1 VKLALP
7 ALCAVVIALSLLM
20 PVLMPKPASP
30 GVVEQVTLQEPRGG
44 EQRAAARDDTVTP
57 DRRSR
62 DRHRPSRA
70 AGERAAH
77 SKVYSNAQSISR
89 AEGVGRADATPP
101 AVDSPTNRPRSDSAP
116 RQGGSPTP
124 RTTPVRERPPA
135 PDESSPQGDRSAVDS
150 ESADSPEAEATTAG
164 VDPPGE
170 PEPTDPPDPEATSVG
185 VDPSDEPELADGD
198 PLAEAP

>member
-44 EQRAAARDDTVTP
+44 EQRAAARADTVTP

-62 DRHRPSRA
+62 DRHRRSRA
-70 AGERAAH
+70 AGDRAGH
-77 SKVYSNAQSISR
+77 SKVYTNQSISR
-89 AEGVGRADATPP
+89 AEGLGRADATPP
-101 AVDSPTNRPRSDSAP
+101 AVDSPIDRPRSDSAP
-116 RQGGSPTP
+116 RQGGSPTR
-124 RTTPVRERPPA
+124 RTTPVREGLPA
-135 PDESSPQGDRSAVDS
+135 PDESSPQGGRSAVDS
-150 ESADSPEAEATTAG
+150 EPADSPEAEATTAG

-170 PEPTDPPDPEATSVG
+170 LEPTDPPDPEATSVG